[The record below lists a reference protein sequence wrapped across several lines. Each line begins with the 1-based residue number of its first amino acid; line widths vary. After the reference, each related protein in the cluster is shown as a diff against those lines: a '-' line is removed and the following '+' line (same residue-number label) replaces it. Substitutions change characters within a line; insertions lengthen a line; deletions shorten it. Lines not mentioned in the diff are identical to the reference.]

1 MPAGRSATVRR
12 PPFPLASKTATS
24 ALALE
29 SLYASMG
36 TSGKGTR
43 SSISMI
49 STPLNTTPAELV
61 NTNLRTPVSCA
72 AAIIVFVPSTLTL

>member
-1 MPAGRSATVRR
+1 MPAGRSATVKR
-12 PPFPLASKTATS
+12 PPFPLASKTSTS

-43 SSISMI
+43 SSMSMI
-49 STPLNTTPAELV
+49 SAPLNTTPAELV
-61 NTNLRTPVSCA
+61 KTNLRTPVSCA
-72 AAIIVFVPSTLTL
+72 AAIIAFVPSTLTL